1 MSNNIVNNY
10 ASTIITIFA
19 DVVKNYE
26 RNLEIIKQAEEEL
39 NDLSH
44 EIELSSPKDMYK
56 GYLLY
61 KTIRELRIERRR
73 CKEENELL
81 KDMYE
86 YFTSQQGQSFKTKI
100 QQIQEE
106 LAEVPE
112 LETEDVTPEEVLTP
126 EEEVVL
132 EDVSEEETLSEE
144 MDEVLVPE
152 EELAETEVTGDA
164 GGGLVEVTMTCKKE
178 VVAVSIKP
186 EAVDLDD
193 LEMLEDL
200 IVAAFNDAS
209 AQADEETKEVMA
221 PFAGAMGG
229 MGMF

>member
-1 MSNNIVNNY
+1 ME
-10 ASTIITIFA
+10 TKDII
-19 DVVKNYE
+19 
-26 RNLEIIKQAEEEL
+26 L
-39 NDLSH
+39 
-44 EIELSSPKDMYK
+44 
-56 GYLLY
+56 
-61 KTIRELRIERRR
+61 ELRT
-73 CKEENELL
+73 KNGL
-81 KDMYE
+81 
-86 YFTSQQGQSFKTKI
+86 SQ
-100 QQIQEE
+100 
-106 LAEVPE
+106 
-112 LETEDVTPEEVLTP
+112 
-126 EEEVVL
+126 
-132 EDVSEEETLSEE
+132 
-144 MDEVLVPE
+144 

-200 IVAAFNDAS
+200 IVAAFNDAC